1 MEKVLQLEPGN
12 LFRTIVKKII
22 EPRGYE
28 VIATDVST
36 LAFSILEENKISLI
50 ITGNELVDMSGEE
63 FIQILSKSKYS
74 NIPVI
79 VLTSTESLEL
89 RTKLFSLGIVDY
101 ILKKDVNT
109 TKLENYFDS
118 LIKEDKL
125 LKQIQKESIAVLD
138 DSKFGL
144 NVIKNIFEL
153 HKIKKVTYYTDPHKF
168 LADYEKYSIFL
179 VDLVLPEISGED
191 VIIQLRKNKKDS
203 VIIVVSGITNFKTIS
218 HTMMYGADD
227 YISKPF
233 DNSMFMARFKAN
245 ARTFFL
251 YKELEKMAV
260 SDGLTGLYNHRYIYD
275 YVGTNIKEKEKLG
288 CSFCVLLI
296 DIDHF
301 KTVNDT
307 YGHQVGDLV
316 LMSLSKIFAE
326 AFGKQSVCGRYGG
339 EEFMAILKNTKLNDA
354 LIAVNSFRE
363 KIMETEYTNH
373 DFRITISGGLVE
385 HSKESSVDLIKKA
398 DDLLY
403 KAKNSGRN
411 QICS

>member
-1 MEKVLQLEPGN
+1 MEKVLQLESGN

-28 VIATDVST
+28 VIATDVSAT
-36 LAFSILEENKISLI
+36 AFSILEENKISLI

-63 FIQILSKSKYS
+63 FIQILSKSEFS

-79 VLTSTESLEL
+79 VLTSTDSLDL

-118 LIKEDKL
+118 LIKEDTL
-125 LKQIQKESIAVLD
+125 LKQIQNESIAVLD

-153 HKIKKVTYYTDPHKF
+153 HKIKNVTYYTDPHKF
-168 LADYEKYSIFL
+168 LADHEKYSIFL
-179 VDLVLPEISGED
+179 VDLVLPEISGEE
-191 VIIQLRKNKKDS
+191 VIIQLRKKKKDS

-218 HTMMYGADD
+218 HAMMYGADD
-227 YISKPF
+227 YISKPY
-233 DNSMFMARFKAN
+233 DNSIFMARFKAN
-245 ARTFFL
+245 ARTYFL
-251 YKELEKMAV
+251 YKELEKRSV
-260 SDGLTGLYNHRYIYD
+260 TDGLTGLYNHRYIYD
-275 YVGTNIKEKEKLG
+275 YVGINIMEKEKLG
-288 CSFCVLLI
+288 CNFCVLLI

-301 KTVNDT
+301 KHVNDT

-316 LMSLSKIFAE
+316 LMTLSKIFAQ
-326 AFGKQSVCGRYGG
+326 AFGENAVCGRYGG
-339 EEFMAILKNTKLNDA
+339 EEFMAVLRNIKLEEGLKV
-354 LIAVNSFRE
+354 VNAFRE
-363 KIMETEYTNH
+363 KIMVTEYPEH
-373 DFRITISGGLVE
+373 DFKITVSGGLVE
-385 HSKESSVDLIKKA
+385 HSTETSAEIIKKA

-403 KAKNSGRN
+403 KAKDGGRN